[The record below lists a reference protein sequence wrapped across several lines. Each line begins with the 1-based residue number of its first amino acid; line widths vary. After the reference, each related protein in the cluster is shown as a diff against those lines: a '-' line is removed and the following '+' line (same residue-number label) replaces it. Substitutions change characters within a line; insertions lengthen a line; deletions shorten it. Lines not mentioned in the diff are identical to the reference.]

1 MERELNQP
9 EPSGIVECETLVT
22 VLITVPFRYE
32 CRAENIDQQ
41 EQDCDERVVSM
52 MSSVLNLW
60 PNSNIES
67 QTQTTINP

>member
-1 MERELNQP
+1 MERELNRP

-22 VLITVPFRYE
+22 VLITVPFRYT

-52 MSSVLNLW
+52 M
-60 PNSNIES
+60 
-67 QTQTTINP
+67 